1 MDFINPRLC
10 LLLLSALAC
19 CSADLLPKDKIKGVI
34 GKMVKFE
41 TTYDMTKGF
50 ITLIW
55 NQDENNIV
63 TCTADTIKI
72 GDAFKDRVSMN
83 RTTGTMTLGPL
94 ASTDS
99 GAYQLSIVT
108 KDVTTLNGETTL
120 EVLEPVSDVAITSDL
135 PEAVELN
142 STVVLTCAAKGSF
155 LKFTWMNGSAPVAA
169 DGKRLVLSEKG
180 DVLTVKEVLR
190 TDLKGPITCKAGNDL
205 ETETSAAFSL
215 PVSYGPE
222 SVVLTQTPKKAVLAT
237 GSNVTLSCSSVS
249 SPEATYI
256 WLQNGAVMKDQTA
269 ASIVFDKLKE
279 KDGGNYTCQATN
291 AKTKRYAAAAAPTTF
306 SVQEPIKGT
315 TITRVGGDA
324 PLLAGKS
331 SVNLT
336 CGAESGTVSS
346 KLWSKDGAALATS
359 DRMTMSK
366 HKDILVISPVQK
378 EDAGTYKC
386 ELRNDVNSVA
396 ATYTMVVNY
405 GPEVTAV
412 EGPDAVEIHDKVE
425 IKCLVNSHPAPT
437 YQWKLNDTVLSTTSA
452 TVVIENPRYKDSGI
466 YTCIATNAVTNAT
479 STSTHRLDV
488 KEEGALD
495 EEGLSGGAIAGII
508 IGVLI
513 ALGIVIGVI
522 MHMRKK
528 KDIPSPY

>member
-1 MDFINPRLC
+1 
-10 LLLLSALAC
+10 
-19 CSADLLPKDKIKGVI
+19 
-34 GKMVKFE
+34 MVKFN
-41 TTYDMTKGF
+41 TTYDMSKGF

-55 NQDENNIV
+55 NKDEQNIL
-63 TCTADTIKI
+63 TCAETTVKVN
-72 GDAFKDRVSMN
+72 DAYKDRVSMN
-83 RTTGTMTLGPL
+83 LTSGTMTLGPL

-99 GAYQLSIVT
+99 GAYLISIVT
-108 KDVTTLNGETTL
+108 KDIKTLNGETTL
-120 EVLEPVSDVAITSDL
+120 EVLEPVSDVTITSDL
-135 PEAVELN
+135 AEAVEIN

-155 LKFTWMNGSAPVAA
+155 LKYTWLNGTAPVVA
-169 DGKRLVLSEKG
+169 DGKHLVLNEG
-180 DVLTVKEVLR
+180 GNVLTVKEVLR
-190 TDLKGPITCKAGNDL
+190 NDLKGPITCRAGNDL

-215 PVSYGPE
+215 AVSYGPE
-222 SVVLTQTPKKAVLAT
+222 SVVLTQTPKAGVLAS
-237 GSNVTLSCSSVS
+237 GSNLTLACSSVS

-256 WLQNGAVMKDQTA
+256 WLQNGVVMKDQTA

-279 KDGGNYTCQATN
+279 KDGGNYTCQAFN
-291 AKTKRYAAAAAPTTF
+291 AKTKRYTDAAPTTF

-315 TITRVGGDA
+315 TITRVGGDT
-324 PLLAGKS
+324 PLLAAKS

-336 CGAESGTVSS
+336 CQAESGTVAS

-366 HKDILVISPVQK
+366 LKDILVISPVQK

-386 ELRNDVNSVA
+386 ELRNDVNAVA

-412 EGPDAVEIHDKVE
+412 TGPEAVEIHDKVE
-425 IKCLVNSHPAPT
+425 LKCLVKSHPAPT
-437 YQWKLNDTVLSTTSA
+437 YVWKLNNTVLSHTSA

-466 YTCIATNAVTNAT
+466 YACIATNAVTNAT

-488 KEEGALD
+488 QEEGALD
-495 EEGLSGGAIAGII
+495 PEGLSGGAIAGII